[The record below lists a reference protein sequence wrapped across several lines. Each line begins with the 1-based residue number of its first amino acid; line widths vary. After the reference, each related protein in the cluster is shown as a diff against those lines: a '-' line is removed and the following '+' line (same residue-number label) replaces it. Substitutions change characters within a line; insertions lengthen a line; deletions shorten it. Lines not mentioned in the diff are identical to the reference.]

1 VRRRRYARFHLTD
14 RWTAEFRTFHDV
26 TIDRCDG
33 SGIWITS
40 TEPLRATERVT
51 VAFDSDSGQTLEA
64 DVAETMPLVQGGGV
78 CQRACLRPAAGER
91 RRMHG
96 ADARSATLWRRMAAA
111 VIEVSRRGALL
122 EMDCSPVAGHVG
134 RLYVEG
140 LNHVTFED
148 AVRVAWCQ
156 TREGGRGVCRAGVE
170 LLPASHTRVYAAH
183 RSLRDLLT
191 LMGTDQAADRA
202 PSISVEVNGPDLAF
216 GGGETGRRTG
226 TRRWRNR

>member
-1 VRRRRYARFHLTD
+1 MRRRRYARFHLPE
-14 RWTAEFRTFHDV
+14 RWSAEFRTFHDV
-26 TIDRCDG
+26 SIERCDG
-33 SGIWITS
+33 SGIWVTS
-40 TEPLRATERVT
+40 AEPLRASERVT
-51 VAFDSDSGQTLEA
+51 VTVETDAGQTLEA

-78 CQRACLRPAAGER
+78 CQRACLRPASGER
-91 RRMHG
+91 RRMPPSS
-96 ADARSATLWRRMAAA
+96 RSVTLWRSIPAT

-122 EMDCSPVAGHVG
+122 EMDCSPVVGHVG

-140 LNHVTFED
+140 LNRVTFED

-156 TREGGRGVCRAGVE
+156 PREGGRGVCRAGVE

-191 LMGTDQAADRA
+191 LMGTDHAADR
-202 PSISVEVNGPDLAF
+202 PLSINVEMNGPTLVS
-216 GGGETGRRTG
+216 GGGEPGRRTG